1 MTFVFLFVLA
11 VAWAWYLLTWLGSRR
26 EHRNVNS
33 ISTFSKHL
41 SVLERTSPAR
51 AGFSTVPVRSSGRNA
66 LPEGSGL
73 GVGAP
78 AAMTLSQAQIRRR
91 NVLFA
96 LAGLSVVSL
105 ALAAVV
111 GGVFVPVTAAVVALL
126 IGYVALLARMRSVQ
140 LEQAEKVRYLHS
152 EDDWAAWD
160 EEWDDGWVDDEAY
173 DDELDSISYAR

>member
-1 MTFVFLFVLA
+1 MTFVILFVLA

-51 AGFSTVPVRSSGRNA
+51 AGFSTVPVRPASREAAPTGPSHR
-66 LPEGSGL
+66 P
-73 GVGAP
+73 P

-96 LAGLSVVSL
+96 LGGVSLASL
-105 ALAAVV
+105 ALAALA
-111 GGVFVPVTAAVVALL
+111 GGVFVPVAVVSFVLL
-126 IGYVALLARMRSVQ
+126 VGYVALLARMRTLQ
-140 LEQAEKVRYLHS
+140 AEQAEKVRYLHA

-160 EEWDDGWVDDEAY
+160 EEWDEWADDEAY
-173 DDELDSISYAR
+173 DDELDSVSYAR